1 MREPTNC
8 RRYPAFTFIQFSGL
22 ITDPVGTN
30 INNLLYASEP
40 HQSSFSHLED
50 SPRAPQVIGKG
61 ARPLVGG
68 QQPRHVDLRIEA
80 DVVVVVDFVEDLAN
94 L

>member
-30 INNLLYASEP
+30 INLLYASEP

>member
-1 MREPTNC
+1 MPTLPGFHFL
-8 RRYPAFTFIQFSGL
+8 RL

-30 INNLLYASEP
+30 INLLYAFEP

-80 DVVVVVDFVEDLAN
+80 DVVVVVVLVEDCAN